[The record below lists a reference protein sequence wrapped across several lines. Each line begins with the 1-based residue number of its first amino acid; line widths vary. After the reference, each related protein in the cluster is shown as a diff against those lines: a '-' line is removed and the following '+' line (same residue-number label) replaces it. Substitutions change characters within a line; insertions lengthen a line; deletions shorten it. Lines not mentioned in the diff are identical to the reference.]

1 MLLDVCFQELL
12 KQDRKCAS
20 WVQIMYLERRKI
32 CTTKA
37 FRGWW
42 WCWKNQIVIISLLL
56 VFYFSFFSF
65 FFFFTNFYSA
75 KPFSIQSCDHFN
87 HQFINLCETTQLHRC
102 IPQKMVYKLH
112 RLVWFANRKYS
123 WFSILVTQPACTCN
137 EAAKIKELSK
147 TSLVVSL
154 QKLFF
159 QSVSS
164 KTRDV
169 TYTL

>member
-1 MLLDVCFQELL
+1 
-12 KQDRKCAS
+12 
-20 WVQIMYLERRKI
+20 
-32 CTTKA
+32 
-37 FRGWW
+37 
-42 WCWKNQIVIISLLL
+42 
-56 VFYFSFFSF
+56 
-65 FFFFTNFYSA
+65 
-75 KPFSIQSCDHFN
+75 
-87 HQFINLCETTQLHRC
+87 
-102 IPQKMVYKLH
+102 MVYKLH

-123 WFSILVTQPACTCN
+123 WFSILVTQPTCTCN

>member
-1 MLLDVCFQELL
+1 
-12 KQDRKCAS
+12 
-20 WVQIMYLERRKI
+20 
-32 CTTKA
+32 
-37 FRGWW
+37 
-42 WCWKNQIVIISLLL
+42 
-56 VFYFSFFSF
+56 
-65 FFFFTNFYSA
+65 
-75 KPFSIQSCDHFN
+75 
-87 HQFINLCETTQLHRC
+87 
-102 IPQKMVYKLH
+102 MVYKLH

-123 WFSILVTQPACTCN
+123 WFSILVTQPAYTCN